1 MSLLRQQVN
10 TVRLPAAV
18 IPENPGSESGAGAGI
33 QSGSR
38 CRIKSGMTP
47 HGTAGPTTRFFLMTA
62 LFTALLTVFG
72 SWSCSKSNYSG
83 KVETVII
90 GATPIELNALIYVAD
105 EQKFFTNNGVRVVF
119 KDYDTG
125 VAAVDGLLKGEA
137 DIALTTEF
145 VIVGK
150 LLQKQAVLD
159 LVTIDK
165 SMLFYIIARAD
176 RGIKTT
182 TDLKGKRIGV
192 PRQTITEFY
201 LGRMLELNGM
211 RLQQVTMV
219 DTKASDPAGTIAG
232 GDVDAI
238 VTWEPH
244 VTQIRQQMGNTV
256 IIWPAQSGQVSF
268 WSVAST
274 PGWIKQHPD
283 LVNRF
288 LRSLAPAEGY
298 IIQHPV
304 EAKKILQKRL
314 KLDDTYI
321 ATVWSQNQFSLS
333 LDQSLILAMEDE
345 ARWMIKNNLTTEK
358 HIPDFTNYIYIDGLK
373 ALKPEVVKIIR

>member
-1 MSLLRQQVN
+1 MLKTIITLLIV
-10 TVRLPAAV
+10 VLAV
-18 IPENPGSESGAGAGI
+18 LLVAS
-33 QSGSR
+33 
-38 CRIKSGMTP
+38 
-47 HGTAGPTTRFFLMTA
+47 FA
-62 LFTALLTVFG
+62 L
-72 SWSCSKSNYSG
+72 WSCSQGSYPG
-83 KVETVII
+83 KMETVTI
-90 GATPIELNALIYVAD
+90 GATPIELNALIYVAG
-105 EQKFFTNNGVRVVF
+105 EHRFFTNNGAQVVF

-125 VAAVDGLLKGEA
+125 VAAVDGLLKGEV

-150 LLQKQAVLD
+150 SLQKQDIRD
-159 LVTIDK
+159 LATIDK
-165 SMLFYIIARAD
+165 SMLFYIIARTD

-182 TDLKGKRIGV
+182 ADLKGKRIGV
-192 PRQTITEFY
+192 PRQTITGFY

-211 RLQQVTMV
+211 RIQQVTTV
-219 DTKASDPAGTIAG
+219 DTKALDPAGTIAG

-244 VTQIRQQMGNTV
+244 VTEIRQQMGNGV

-274 PGWIKQHPD
+274 PGWINQHPD
-283 LVNRF
+283 LVRQF
-288 LRSLAPAEGY
+288 LKSLAQAEEY
-298 IIQHPV
+298 ITQHPAD
-304 EAKKILQKRL
+304 AKKILQKRL

-373 ALKPEVVKIIR
+373 VLKPEAVNIIR

>member
-1 MSLLRQQVN
+1 MVKNHSQQPN
-10 TVRLPAAV
+10 RFALIAV
-18 IPENPGSESGAGAGI
+18 FWVSMLATS
-33 QSGSR
+33 
-38 CRIKSGMTP
+38 
-47 HGTAGPTTRFFLMTA
+47 
-62 LFTALLTVFG
+62 FG
-72 SWSCSKSNYSG
+72 FWSCFQGDYSG
-83 KVETVII
+83 KVETVTI

-105 EQKFFTNNGVRVVF
+105 EHRFFTNNGVRAVF

-125 VAAVDGLLKGEA
+125 VAAVDGLLKGEV

-145 VIVGK
+145 VLVGK
-150 LLQKQAVLD
+150 SLQKHDLLD
-159 LVTIDK
+159 LATIDK
-165 SMLFYIIARAD
+165 SMLFYIIARTD

-219 DTKASDPAGTIAG
+219 DTKASDPAGAIAG
-232 GDVDAI
+232 GNVDAI

-244 VTQIRQQMGNTV
+244 VTQIRHQMGNTV

-283 LVNRF
+283 LVSRF
-288 LRSLAPAEGY
+288 LRSLAQTEEY
-298 IIQHPV
+298 IIQNPA
-304 EAKKILQKRL
+304 EAKAILQKRL

-333 LDQSLILAMEDE
+333 LDQALILAMEDE
-345 ARWMIKNNLTTEK
+345 ARWMIKNNLTSEK
-358 HIPDFTNYIYIDGLK
+358 QIPDFVNYIYLDGLK
-373 ALKPEVVKIIR
+373 AVKPEAVKIIQ

>member
-1 MSLLRQQVN
+1 MRSILDFVFPIRMVL
-10 TVRLPAAV
+10 AV
-18 IPENPGSESGAGAGI
+18 ALA
-33 QSGSR
+33 
-38 CRIKSGMTP
+38 TLF
-47 HGTAGPTTRFFLMTA
+47 GPL
-62 LFTALLTVFG
+62 
-72 SWSCSKSNYSG
+72 SCSLGNYSG
-83 KVETVII
+83 KMETMLI

-125 VAAVDGLLKGEA
+125 VAAVNGLLKGEV

-150 LLQKQAVLD
+150 SLQKQDVLD
-159 LVTIDK
+159 LATIDK

-176 RGIKTT
+176 RRIISTA
-182 TDLKGKRIGV
+182 DLRGKRIAV
-192 PRQTITEFY
+192 PRHTITEFY
-201 LGRMLELNGM
+201 LGRMLELNGI
-211 RLQQVTMV
+211 RIQQVTMV
-219 DTKASDPAGTIAG
+219 DTKAWNPAGTIAG
-232 GDVDAI
+232 GEVDAV

-244 VTQIRQQMGNTV
+244 VTQIRQQMGNGV
-256 IIWPAQSGQVSF
+256 ITWPVQSGQVSF

-283 LVNRF
+283 LVRQF
-288 LRSLAPAEGY
+288 LKSLAQAEEY
-298 IIQHPV
+298 IIHHPV

-333 LDQSLILAMEDE
+333 LDQSLIAAMEDE
-345 ARWMIKNNLTTEK
+345 ARWMIKNKITTEK
-358 HIPDFTNYIYIDGLK
+358 QVPDFTNYIYVDGLK
-373 ALKPEVVKIIR
+373 AVKPEAVNIIR